1 MIKLEINSQK
11 ELSISKSAKVFK
23 GENLINSIQVTAL
36 NPYIGDKRVED
47 CEFNLHVVLPDKS
60 YIIYPITWSENSIP
74 LTGFVP
80 ITSDITSAAQFVKL
94 YIEITSGSTIIGK
107 SNTVKLQ
114 VYDSPEEQT
123 SVTPREQ
130 LEEEIAELESELESA
145 STLTETL
152 EQLKGTYN
160 SFPDRI
166 ADDESHISANAANI
180 TESQSAIVAL
190 TAALNSKLDDAPS
203 SVKTTNITDSSV
215 TSEKIADESVTN
227 AKLSSSLQDIIGDIP
242 DIPFYAVYHGTLT
255 AANAFDSGD
264 FCTLGGVHQ
273 FVIDGALAAAVG
285 IDAEKA
291 CELRYVN
298 GYHVIVQTDTQQ
310 VFLRQIT
317 RVAPTFQAGSWAEV
331 ISPAVSTLQ
340 NTVGTLNSQLENTL
354 NGGV

>member
-11 ELSISKSAKVFK
+11 ELSISKSSKVFK

-47 CEFNLHVVLPDKS
+47 CDFNLHVVLPDKS

-80 ITSDITSAAQFVKL
+80 ITSDITSEAQFVKL

-123 SVTPREQ
+123 SVTPRQQ
-130 LEEEIAELESELESA
+130 LEEQIAELETELESA
-145 STLTETL
+145 GTLTETL
-152 EQLKGTYN
+152 EALKGTYD
-160 SFPDRI
+160 SVAARLT
-166 ADDESHISANAANI
+166 ADETQINANAGNI
-180 TESQSAIVAL
+180 TTNQSAIVSL
-190 TAALNSKLDDAPS
+190 AATLNNKLDDEPS
-203 SVKTTNITDSSV
+203 SVKTLNITDSSV
-215 TSEKIADESVTN
+215 TTAKIADEAVTY
-227 AKLSSSLQDIIGDIP
+227 AKLSTSLQDIVDCVP
-242 DIPFYAVYHGTLT
+242 EVPFYAVYHGTLT

-285 IDAEKA
+285 TEAEKP
-291 CELRYVN
+291 CELRYIN
-298 GYHVIVQTDTQQ
+298 GYHVIIQTDTQQ
-310 VFLRQIT
+310 VFSRLIT
-317 RVAPTFQAGSWAEV
+317 RVAPTFQAGSWSEV
-331 ISPAVSTLQ
+331 INPAIITLQ
-340 NTVGTLNSQLENTL
+340 TTVGTLNTQLENAL
-354 NGGV
+354 NGGA